1 MEKVRRETEA
11 IFGVRAWAVPH
22 SKIGVLIKCLS
33 TVFLETMTV
42 SLRKASSVHWSM
54 TT

>member
-1 MEKVRRETEA
+1 MEKVLREQEA
-11 IFGVRAWAVPH
+11 IFRVRAWAVPH
-22 SKIGVLIKCLS
+22 SKIGVLIKWRS

-42 SLRKASSVHWSM
+42 NLRKDSSVHWSM